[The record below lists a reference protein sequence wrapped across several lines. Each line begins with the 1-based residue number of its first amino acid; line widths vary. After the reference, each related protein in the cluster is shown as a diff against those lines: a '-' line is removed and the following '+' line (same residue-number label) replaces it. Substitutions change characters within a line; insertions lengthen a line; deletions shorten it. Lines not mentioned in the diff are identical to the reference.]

1 MTARLTIDIITESPH
16 WRNALPDAPEL
27 AQRAAET
34 AWRRSG
40 NDRSNAE
47 LSCVLG
53 NDALLQSLNDQYRNK
68 NRPTNVL
75 SFPADDEALPGMP
88 RLLGDV
94 VLAFETIQQEA
105 AAQDK
110 SLAAHFKHLCVHG
123 TLHLLGYDHEDET
136 EAAAMEALE
145 IGILSALG
153 IDNPYAT
160 APMKRSA

>member
-1 MTARLTIDIITESPH
+1 M
-16 WRNALPDAPEL
+16 
-27 AQRAAET
+27 
-34 AWRRSG
+34 
-40 NDRSNAE
+40 
-47 LSCVLG
+47 
-53 NDALLQSLNDQYRNK
+53 LQSLNDQYRNK

-110 SLAAHFKHLCVHG
+110 SLAAHFQHLCVHG

-160 APMKRSA
+160 TPMKRSA